1 MHRIWLLS
9 RFILPVLAVASFA
22 GKLKWGF
29 GIAGFSSGN

>member
-22 GKLKWGF
+22 GKLKFGI